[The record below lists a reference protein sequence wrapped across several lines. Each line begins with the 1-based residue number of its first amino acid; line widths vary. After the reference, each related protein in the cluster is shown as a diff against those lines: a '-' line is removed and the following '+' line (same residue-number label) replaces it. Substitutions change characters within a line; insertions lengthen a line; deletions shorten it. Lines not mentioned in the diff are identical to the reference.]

1 MVTLTPYAPLNV
13 PKALAE
19 DLWIVDGPVTHMR
32 YLFWT
37 LPFTTRSTVIRLPG
51 GGLWVHSPT
60 RLTSELKASVD
71 GLGPVTDLVA
81 PNKIHWEGLAAWKA
95 AYPKAR
101 IRAAPGVVEKETDG
115 GFTVDEVLGATP
127 PTDWGGVIDM
137 RLVPGDFMTEA
148 VFLHRPSASLI
159 LTDLYENFAPDRV
172 TGAGMRVLMRLGG
185 VLHPHGG
192 TPRDLRLTFLSR
204 RAEVREAA
212 RAMVA
217 WAPRRIIL
225 SHGDLVEA
233 GASGPLEPEIRRI
246 FAWTGL

>member
-1 MVTLTPYAPLNV
+1 MTLTPYAPLNV
-13 PKALAE
+13 LKALAD
-19 DLWIVDGPVTHMR
+19 DLWIIDGPVTHMR
-32 YLFWT
+32 YLFWSM
-37 LPFTTRSTVIRLPG
+37 PFTTRATLVRLPG

-60 RLTSELKASVD
+60 RLTPELKAAVD
-71 GLGPVTDLVA
+71 ALGPVTDLVA

-101 IRAAPGVVEKETDG
+101 IRAAPGVTEKEAEG

-127 PTDWGGVIDM
+127 PADWAGAVDM

-172 TGAGMRVLMRLGG
+172 EGVGMRMLMRLGG

-192 TPRDLRLTFLSR
+192 TPKDLQFTFRSHR
-204 RAEVREAA
+204 EEIREVA
-212 RAMVA
+212 RVLIG

-225 SHGDLVEA
+225 SHGELVEA
-233 GASGPLEPEIRRI
+233 GASGTLEPEIRRI